1 MFKKKQ
7 KIKAEF
13 VFGIIAGT
21 NVLST
26 KPVYITWKRG
36 KKKENAGQIKKV
48 TPDVNGNVK
57 FDSEIKFLVG
67 FEQDPKTNKYTEKII
82 QFTMLEALGLKN
94 NAIGI
99 LTVNLADYAEN
110 GTLETKIF
118 PMKKKDND
126 KENGPS
132 LMLKIKTDWK
142 KMDGKNLIVADSKN
156 TKNKE
161 PVHIGTTDYIL
172 QTTDEITASE
182 DKSEAG
188 DDVDTSDVTFPPD
201 SPENFSFKRT
211 DSKKNLDTDEKSDKS
226 DKKDKKEKKEHVHH
240 KRESGSASDE
250 KSDKSD
256 KKEKKEKKIIITNE
270 RVALLI

>member
-1 MFKKKQ
+1 
-7 KIKAEF
+7 
-13 VFGIIAGT
+13 
-21 NVLST
+21 
-26 KPVYITWKRG
+26 
-36 KKKENAGQIKKV
+36 
-48 TPDVNGNVK
+48 
-57 FDSEIKFLVG
+57 
-67 FEQDPKTNKYTEKII
+67 
-82 QFTMLEALGLKN
+82 MLEALGLKN

-211 DSKKNLDTDEKSDKS
+211 DSKKKS
-226 DKKDKKEKKEHVHH
+226 
-240 KRESGSASDE
+240 GY
-250 KSDKSD
+250 
-256 KKEKKEKKIIITNE
+256 
-270 RVALLI
+270 